1 MIVFPLGLTLS
12 PSPPKPVCSCGMTP
26 EFNFSS
32 VPVTTGEA
40 DLQGCALEL
49 LCNDSQWANSS
60 QLPPDGCLS
69 LEAYLECNLGPRR
82 SSHFL
87 PVCVT
92 YLVIFLVGALGNVM
106 TCVVIGCHR
115 VMRTPTNY
123 YLLSLS
129 VSDLLVLLMGLPLEL
144 YEMWSNYPFLLGQG
158 GCYFKTFLFETVC
171 FASILNVTALSV
183 ERYIAVVHPLRAK
196 YVVTRAHAKRVILSI
211 WAASV
216 LCAVPNTSLHGIL
229 TLPPGSGATGIAD
242 SAICTLVRPRWV
254 YNLLIQVT
262 TLLFFLLP
270 MLTLSVL
277 YLLIGLQLRRERMLQ
292 ALEDKF
298 THTHQGGS
306 HTHTRAQQQRARR
319 RQVTKM
325 LCE

>member
-1 MIVFPLGLTLS
+1 
-12 PSPPKPVCSCGMTP
+12 MTP
-26 EFNFSS
+26 EFNWSS
-32 VPVTTGEA
+32 VAVATGEA
-40 DLQGCALEL
+40 DLQACAAEL
-49 LCNDSQWANSS
+49 MCNGSRWRNSS
-60 QLPPDGCLS
+60 QPPPDDCLS
-69 LEAYLECNLGPRR
+69 QDEYLERCLGPRR

-87 PVCVT
+87 PVCVA
-92 YLVIFLVGALGNVM
+92 YLAIFLVGVLGNVM
-106 TCVVIGCHR
+106 TCVVIACHR

-129 VSDLLVLLMGLPLEL
+129 VSDLLVLLLGLPLEL
-144 YEMWSNYPFLLGQG
+144 YEMWSNYPFLLGRG
-158 GCYFKTFLFETVC
+158 GCYFKIFLFETVC

-196 YVVTRAHAKRVILSI
+196 YVVTRAHAKRVILSV

-216 LCAVPNTSLHGIL
+216 LCAVPNTGLHGIL
-229 TLPPGSGATGIAD
+229 TLPPGSGAAGIAD
-242 SAICTLVRPRWV
+242 SAICTLVRPRWE
-254 YNLLIQVT
+254 YNLLIQLT

-277 YLLIGLQLRRERMLQ
+277 YLLIGLQLRRERTLQ
-292 ALEDKF
+292 ALEGKF

-306 HTHTRAQQQRARR
+306 HTHARAQQQRARR